1 MCPAEAIESKSRTIK
16 RLGSGDRLD
25 TLLHGNRV
33 YSRSLIK
40 SFGDKTTEDVFHGR
54 KTARANRIPTE
65 ILDRLL
71 RKLDVLNS
79 AKTLKDLQALPGN
92 ALEELKGE
100 KKGWHSLRVND
111 QWRIVFVWNDG
122 LASQVQL
129 TDYH

>member
-1 MCPAEAIESKSRTIK
+1 M
-16 RLGSGDRLD
+16 
-25 TLLHGNRV
+25 
-33 YSRSLIK
+33 
-40 SFGDKTTEDVFHGR
+40 
-54 KTARANRIPTE
+54 E
-65 ILDRLL
+65 ILKRLL

-111 QWRIVFVWNDG
+111 QWRIVFVRNDG

>member
-1 MCPAEAIESKSRTIK
+1 
-16 RLGSGDRLD
+16 
-25 TLLHGNRV
+25 V
-33 YSRSLIK
+33 IK

-65 ILDRLL
+65 ILNRLL

-79 AKTLKDLQALPGN
+79 AKTLKDLRALPGN

-111 QWRIVFVWNDG
+111 Q
-122 LASQVQL
+122 
-129 TDYH
+129 